1 MRTTITIEDDI
12 AVRLA
17 ELQKSKGISFK
28 EAVNL
33 LLKKGLA
40 AEEKPLK
47 MKPFKVKARSL
58 GKLLIDV
65 NLDKTSEVMD
75 KLDELEGVYD
85 SYRR

>member
-40 AEEKPLK
+40 AEEKPPK
-47 MKPFKVKARSL
+47 IKPFKVKARSL

-75 KLDELEGVYD
+75 KLDEMEGVYD

>member
-17 ELQKSKGISFK
+17 ELQKNKGISFK

-40 AEEKPLK
+40 AEEKPPK
-47 MKPFKVKARSL
+47 IKPFKVKARSL